1 MTIWFEGYGCTA
13 NQGETLEMREHANQ
27 LGHELATDSTTAET
41 VVLGTCTVIESTQ
54 NRMEKRISELM
65 DQGKNV
71 IVSGCMATADT
82 KILISKFPN
91 APLVSPGDIDGL
103 GDLIGRG
110 GCKPE
115 TLASPFSAILP
126 ISSGCLG
133 RCTYCA
139 TLKARG
145 RVKSRSVNDIFFK
158 AQYAIDSGSKEL
170 LLTSQD
176 NGAFGADTE
185 SSLENLLN
193 ELSHLD
199 GEFRLRVGMLNPML
213 VSGRSKEMAEAW
225 GDSRTYKFMHLPIQ
239 SGSQKILN
247 SMTRDHTLGEFWEVV
262 EVFRD
267 YYPEMMII
275 TDIITGFPGETDKD
289 HQETV
294 KLLNQLSPDLVNVTR
309 FSPRKGTP
317 ASRYKRIDGRIVK
330 KRSRELTNLRKELGA
345 KSFKRFVGRQT
356 SILTVENQRSGST
369 LCRDDNYRPI
379 ILKEELPLGEF
390 HDVKIIDSEYGFM
403 TAVLV

>member
-1 MTIWFEGYGCTA
+1 VSIWFEGYGCTA

-27 LGHELATDSTTAET
+27 LGHELAIDSTTAET

-82 KILISKFPN
+82 KVLNSKFPN

-115 TLASPFSAILP
+115 RLESPFAAILP

-176 NGAFGADTE
+176 NGAFGADTD

-213 VSGRSKEMAEAW
+213 VAGRSKEMAKAW
-225 GDSRTYKFMHLPIQ
+225 SDSRTYKFMHLPIQ
-239 SGSQKILN
+239 SGSQKILD
-247 SMTRDHTLGEFWEVV
+247 SMTRDHTLEEFWEVV

-275 TDIITGFPGETDKD
+275 TDIITGFPGETDDD

-294 KLLNQLSPDLVNVTR
+294 DLLNQLSPDLVNVTR

-317 ASRYKRIDGRIVK
+317 ASRYKRVDGRIVK
-330 KRSRELTNLRKELGA
+330 KRSRELTNLRKDLGA
-345 KSFKRFVGRQT
+345 KSFKRFVGRET
-356 SILTVENQRSGST
+356 SVLTIENQRKGST

-379 ILKEELPLGEF
+379 ILKQELPLGEF
-390 HDVKIIDSEYGFM
+390 YDVKIIDSEYGFM

>member
-1 MTIWFEGYGCTA
+1 VSIWFEGYGCTA

-27 LGHELATDSTTAET
+27 LGHELATDSATAET

-82 KILISKFPN
+82 KVLNSKFPN
-91 APLVSPGDIDGL
+91 APLVSPGDIEGL

-115 TLASPFSAILP
+115 TLESPFAAILP

-176 NGAFGADTE
+176 NGAFGADTD
-185 SSLENLLN
+185 SSLEKLLN
-193 ELSHLD
+193 ELSHLE

-239 SGSQKILN
+239 SGSQKILD
-247 SMTRDHTLGEFWEVV
+247 SMTRDHTIEEFWEVV
-262 EVFRD
+262 EVFREH
-267 YYPEMMII
+267 YPEMMII
-275 TDIITGFPGETDKD
+275 TDIITGFPGETDED

-294 KLLNQLSPDLVNVTR
+294 KLLNYLSPDLVNVTR

>member
-1 MTIWFEGYGCTA
+1 MSIWFEGYGCTA

-27 LGHELATDSTTAET
+27 LGHELATDSSTAET

-54 NRMEKRISELM
+54 NKMEKRISELM

-82 KILISKFPN
+82 KVLNSKFPN

-115 TLASPFSAILP
+115 TLESPFAAILP

-176 NGAFGADTE
+176 NGAFGADTD

-193 ELSHLD
+193 ELSHLE

-213 VSGRSKEMAEAW
+213 VAGRSKEMAKAW
-225 GDSRTYKFMHLPIQ
+225 RDSRTYKFMHLPIQ
-239 SGSQKILN
+239 SGSQKILD
-247 SMTRDHTLGEFWEVV
+247 SMTRDHTLEEFWEVV

-275 TDIITGFPGETDKD
+275 TDIITGFPGETDED
-289 HQETV
+289 HKETV
-294 KLLNQLSPDLVNVTR
+294 DLLNKLSPDLVNVTR

-317 ASRYKRIDGRIVK
+317 ASRYKRVDGRVVK

-345 KSFKRFVGRQT
+345 KSFKRFVGRET
-356 SILTVENQRSGST
+356 SVLTVENKRKGST

-379 ILKEELPLGEF
+379 ILKQDLPLGEF
-390 HDVKIIDSEYGFM
+390 YDVKIIDSEYGFM
-403 TAVLV
+403 TAEQV

>member
-1 MTIWFEGYGCTA
+1 MSIWFEGYGCTA

-27 LGHELATDSTTAET
+27 LGHELATDSATAET

-82 KILISKFPN
+82 KVLNSKFPN
-91 APLVSPGDIDGL
+91 APLVSPGDIEGL

-115 TLASPFSAILP
+115 TLESPFAAILP

-176 NGAFGADTE
+176 NGAFGADTD
-185 SSLENLLN
+185 SSLEKLLN
-193 ELSHLD
+193 ELSHLE

-239 SGSQKILN
+239 SGSQKILD
-247 SMTRDHTLGEFWEVV
+247 SMTRDHTIEEFWEVV
-262 EVFRD
+262 EVFREH
-267 YYPEMMII
+267 YPEMMII
-275 TDIITGFPGETDKD
+275 TDIITGFPGETDED

-294 KLLNQLSPDLVNVTR
+294 KLLNYLSPDLVNVTR

>member
-1 MTIWFEGYGCTA
+1 VSIWFEGYGCTA

-27 LGHELATDSTTAET
+27 LGHQLATDSSTAET

-54 NRMEKRISELM
+54 NKMEKRISELM

-82 KILISKFPN
+82 KVLNSKFPN

-115 TLASPFSAILP
+115 TLESPFAAILP

-176 NGAFGADTE
+176 NGAFGADTD

-193 ELSHLD
+193 ELSHLE

-213 VSGRSKEMAEAW
+213 VAGRSKEMAKAW
-225 GDSRTYKFMHLPIQ
+225 RDSRTYKFMHLPIQ
-239 SGSQKILN
+239 SGSQKILD
-247 SMTRDHTLGEFWEVV
+247 SMTRDHTLEEFWEVV

-275 TDIITGFPGETDKD
+275 TDIITGFPGETEED
-289 HQETV
+289 HHETV
-294 KLLNQLSPDLVNVTR
+294 DLLNKLSPDLVNVTR

-317 ASRYKRIDGRIVK
+317 ASRYKRVDGRIVK

-345 KSFKRFVGRQT
+345 KSFKRFVGRET
-356 SILTVENQRSGST
+356 SVLTVENKRKGST

-379 ILKEELPLGEF
+379 ILKQDLPLGEF
-390 HDVKIIDSEYGFM
+390 YDVKIIDSEYGFM
-403 TAVLV
+403 TAEQV

>member
-1 MTIWFEGYGCTA
+1 MSIWFEGYGCTA

-27 LGHELATDSTTAET
+27 LGHQLATDSSTAET

-54 NRMEKRISELM
+54 NKMEKRISELM

-82 KILISKFPN
+82 KVLNSKFPN

-115 TLASPFSAILP
+115 TLESPFAAILP

-176 NGAFGADTE
+176 NGAFGADTD

-213 VSGRSKEMAEAW
+213 VAGRSKEMAKAW

-239 SGSQKILN
+239 SGSQKILD
-247 SMTRDHTLGEFWEVV
+247 SMTRDHTLEEFWEVV

-275 TDIITGFPGETDKD
+275 TDIITGFPGETDED

-294 KLLNQLSPDLVNVTR
+294 DLLNKLSPDLVNVTR

-317 ASRYKRIDGRIVK
+317 ASRYKRVDGRIVK
-330 KRSRELTNLRKELGA
+330 KRSRELTNIRKELGA
-345 KSFKRFVGRQT
+345 KSFKRFVGRET
-356 SILTVENQRSGST
+356 SVLTVENKRKGST

-379 ILKEELPLGEF
+379 ILKQDLPLGEF
-390 HDVKIIDSEYGFM
+390 YDIKIIDSEYGFM
-403 TAVLV
+403 TAEQI

>member
-1 MTIWFEGYGCTA
+1 VSIWFEGYGCTA

-27 LGHELATDSTTAET
+27 LGHELATDSSTAET

-82 KILISKFPN
+82 KVLNSKFPN

-115 TLASPFSAILP
+115 TLESPFAAILP

-176 NGAFGADTE
+176 NGAFGADTD

-193 ELSHLD
+193 ELSHLEGD
-199 GEFRLRVGMLNPML
+199 FRLRVGMLNPML

-225 GDSRTYKFMHLPIQ
+225 SDSRTYKFMHLPIQ
-239 SGSQKILN
+239 SGSQKILD
-247 SMTRDHTLGEFWEVV
+247 SMTRDHTIEEFWEVV
-262 EVFRD
+262 EVFRE

-275 TDIITGFPGETDKD
+275 TDIITGFPGETEED

-379 ILKEELPLGEF
+379 ILKKELPLGEF
-390 HDVKIIDSEYGFM
+390 HDVKIIDSAYGFM
-403 TAVLV
+403 IAVLV

>member
-1 MTIWFEGYGCTA
+1 MSIWFEGYGCTA

-27 LGHELATDSTTAET
+27 LGHQLATDSSTAET

-54 NRMEKRISELM
+54 NKMEKRISELM

-82 KILISKFPN
+82 KVLNSKFPN

-115 TLASPFSAILP
+115 TLESPFAAILP

-176 NGAFGADTE
+176 NGAFGADTD

-193 ELSHLD
+193 ELSHLE

-213 VSGRSKEMAEAW
+213 VAGRSKEMAKAW
-225 GDSRTYKFMHLPIQ
+225 RDSRTYKFMHLPIQ
-239 SGSQKILN
+239 SGSQKILD
-247 SMTRDHTLGEFWEVV
+247 SMTRDHTLEEFWEVV

-275 TDIITGFPGETDKD
+275 TDIITGFPGETEED
-289 HQETV
+289 HHETV
-294 KLLNQLSPDLVNVTR
+294 DLLNKLSPDLVNVTR

-317 ASRYKRIDGRIVK
+317 ASRYKRVDGRIVK

-345 KSFKRFVGRQT
+345 KSFKRFVGRET
-356 SILTVENQRSGST
+356 SVLTVENKRKGST

-379 ILKEELPLGEF
+379 ILKQELPLGEF
-390 HDVKIIDSEYGFM
+390 YDVKIIDSEYGFM
-403 TAVLV
+403 TAILV

>member
-13 NQGETLEMREHANQ
+13 NQGETIEMRDHANQ
-27 LGHELATDSTTAET
+27 LGHEIAPNSDLAET

-54 NRMEKRISELM
+54 NKMERRISELM
-65 DQGKNV
+65 DQGKKV
-71 IVSGCMATADT
+71 IVSGCMATADA
-82 KILISKFPN
+82 KILGSKFPN
-91 APLVSPGDIDGL
+91 ALLVSPGDIDGL

-115 TLASPFSAILP
+115 KQDSPFAAILP

-139 TLKARG
+139 TLRARG
-145 RVKSRSVNDIFFK
+145 RVTSRSVNDIFFK

-176 NGAFGADTE
+176 NGAFGADSDT
-185 SSLENLLN
+185 SLELLLS

-199 GEFRLRVGMLNPML
+199 GDFRLRVGMLNPML
-213 VSGRSKEMAEAW
+213 VAGRSDAMAKAW

-239 SGSQKILN
+239 SGSQKILD
-247 SMTRDHTLGEFWEVV
+247 SMLRDHTLEDFWEVV
-262 EVFRD
+262 ETFRK

-275 TDIITGFPGETDKD
+275 TDIITGFPGETDDD
-289 HQETV
+289 HQQTID
-294 KLLNQLSPDLVNVTR
+294 LLNSLLPDLVNLTR
-309 FSPRKGTP
+309 FSPRRGTP
-317 ASRYKRIDGRIVK
+317 AAGYKKVNSNTIK
-330 KRSRELTNLRKELGA
+330 SRSRELTELRKKLGA
-345 KSFKRFVGRQT
+345 KSFKRFVGRKT
-356 SILTVENQRSGST
+356 TVLAVENQKLGST

-379 ILKEELPLGEF
+379 IIKENLPLGEF
-390 HDVKIIDSEYGFM
+390 YDVLITESSWAYL
-403 TAVLV
+403 TASR

>member
-1 MTIWFEGYGCTA
+1 VSIWFEGYGCTA

-27 LGHELATDSTTAET
+27 LGHELATDSSTAET

-82 KILISKFPN
+82 KVLNSKFPN

-115 TLASPFSAILP
+115 TLESPFAAILP

-176 NGAFGADTE
+176 NGAFGADTD

-193 ELSHLD
+193 ELSHLEGD
-199 GEFRLRVGMLNPML
+199 FRLRVGMLNPML

-239 SGSQKILN
+239 SGSQKILD
-247 SMTRDHTLGEFWEVV
+247 SMTRDHTIEEFWEVV
-262 EVFRD
+262 EVFRE

-275 TDIITGFPGETDKD
+275 TDIITGFPGETEED

-379 ILKEELPLGEF
+379 ILKKELPLGEF
-390 HDVKIIDSEYGFM
+390 HDVKIIDSAYGFM
-403 TAVLV
+403 IAVLV

>member
-82 KILISKFPN
+82 KILNSKFPN

-115 TLASPFSAILP
+115 TLATPFSAILP

-390 HDVKIIDSEYGFM
+390 HDVKIIDSAYGFM